1 MGSAKFM
8 VKPILEKC
16 GLQLV
21 PFEEKHLMPFLLD
34 MSPESKR
41 ELRVAYEIEPHFA
54 LSSALEY
61 ERVYA
66 VIRDGHPLAVTG
78 LDKGFM
84 WALFSKGL
92 RRNWYRFVKASPALV
107 EYYHGFDKELICDIW
122 ARNGMIAQWLTHLGF
137 EPIAHVDSDNGSE
150 FVRFVRC
157 DRETG
162 RVLTFPS
169 RPVIH

>member
-1 MGSAKFM
+1 MAE
-8 VKPILEKC
+8 PILERC

-21 PFEEKHLMPFLLD
+21 QFEQKHVIPFLDD

-41 ELRVAYEIEPHFA
+41 ELRIAYEIEPLAA
-54 LSSALEY
+54 LLLALEH

-78 LDKGFM
+78 IDKGFM
-84 WALFSKGL
+84 WALFGNGL
-92 RRNWYRFVKASPALV
+92 RRNWYRFAKASPDLID
-107 EYYHGFDKELICDIW
+107 YYHGFEKELVCDIW
-122 ARNGMIAQWLTHLGF
+122 ARSGMIAQWLAHLGF
-137 EPIAHVDSDNGSE
+137 EPVARLDSDNGHE

-157 DRETG
+157 HRETA